1 MIKKLI
7 FLSFLVVGATTF
19 AQKGSGIGI
28 KGGVNYNS
36 NGDFDNNFQ
45 NITENPTKNVG
56 FHVGLYGKVDLGPLY
71 VRPEVLYTRT
81 QSEYDSGDLKISKID
96 VPLLLGI
103 DLIGP
108 LTIFA
113 GPSAQY
119 ILTNEFEDF
128 ELDEAMDKFTVGA
141 QLGVGFNFENFGIDV
156 RYERGL
162 SKNEIEF
169 TDINVNRVDA
179 RQEQVILGLSFKI

>member
-7 FLSFLVVGATTF
+7 FLSFLAVSTMAF

-56 FHVGLYGKVDLGPLY
+56 FHVGLYGRVDLGPLY
-71 VRPEVLYTRT
+71 VRPEALYTRT
-81 QSEYDSGDLKISKID
+81 QSEYESGDLKISKID

-103 DLIGP
+103 DIIGP

-119 ILTNEFEDF
+119 ILTNEFENF
-128 ELDEAMDKFTVGA
+128 EVEEAMEKFTVGA

-162 SKNEIEF
+162 NDNEIEF
-169 TDINVNRVDA
+169 TDINVSRVDA
-179 RQEQVILGLSFKI
+179 RQEQVILGLSFKL